1 MKKVFYFF
9 AISMLLGFMSC
20 SSDDDLYFD
29 SPKNTAE
36 GQGSS
41 GSLKTLENVTDPSIS
56 SVTTLNLT
64 KDLLTDGK
72 TTTGGMY
79 WKDTYTPNTKIVSGI
94 FTFSHSSMFSGYNY
108 WDGFTV
114 SNVNDIT
121 NYGTPGSSDGWVAHQ
136 WGCMPGSGANTAN
149 SVKSGTPGIS
159 GDPFI
164 VAYWSSYMDPKNPV
178 GMTFSESTFSN
189 WIKIGNNGQY
199 LVKGLKIA
207 NHPWPYYGNLK
218 GDGFAQPLDKVGDF
232 FTLYIYGVDTN
243 NKISSNRVAVS
254 LAKNEK
260 GGITNLV
267 QNAQWIT
274 VEARDLAKLGK
285 NVKYLVFQMAS
296 SDSDPMWGM
305 NTAAYF
311 CLDKLQVQRI
321 K

>member
-94 FTFSHSSMFSGYNY
+94 FTFSHSSMFSGYSY

-164 VAYWSSYMDPKNPV
+164 VAYWSSYKDPESPTGQK
-178 GMTFSESTFSN
+178 FSESQYSN
-189 WIKIGNNGQY
+189 WVKIGNQGKY
-199 LVKGLKIA
+199 LIKNLKIA
-207 NHPWPYYGNLK
+207 NHPWSYYGCK
-218 GDGFAQPLDKVGDF
+218 YGDGFSRPLDGRENDSF
-232 FTLYIYGVDTN
+232 DLLIYGVKSDGTITN
-243 NKISSNRVAVS
+243 PIVHN
-254 LAKNEK
+254 LAKCPK
-260 GGITNLV
+260 GGKLAISDKWVNVNTTQLRNLGNDI
-267 QNAQWIT
+267 Q
-274 VEARDLAKLGK
+274 
-285 NVKYLVFQMAS
+285 YLFFQMKS
-296 SDSDPMWGM
+296 SDSGEWGM

-311 CLDKLQVQRI
+311 CLDKLQVQRVG
-321 K
+321 